1 MALTIVVL
9 GGAFAG
15 LQIAHRLLKHT
26 RNTHKEL
33 RVILVSKVRRIKEVV
48 ALFSRGRLWESMP
61 LTAG

>member
-1 MALTIVVL
+1 MALTVVVL

-33 RVILVSKVRRIKEVV
+33 KVILVSKVRGIKTAV
-48 ALFSRGRLWESMP
+48 ALFPRGRMRESMP
-61 LTAG
+61 LTAA